1 MNKETIE
8 KAAKEAIRDYYQC
21 NDEYPCEGRDYCEF
35 CNGHNSAFDCNESC
49 GAEEFNDGFIEGAQW
64 RINAV
69 WHGLDELPEPDVT
82 VIVEYA
88 IDGHTE
94 YVFTHLSENANVV
107 TDKYGF
113 CFYVDGVEI
122 TRWAYIDDL
131 LPDGKEV

>member
-1 MNKETIE
+1 MNR
-8 KAAKEAIRDYYQC
+8 EAIENAADKYA
-21 NDEYPCEGRDYCEF
+21 E
-35 CNGHNSAFDCNESC
+35 SATPSNCYGDFDQTAIAEAFER
-49 GAEEFNDGFIEGAQW
+49 GARWRFNA
-64 RINAV
+64 A
-69 WHGLDELPEPDVT
+69 WHGLDELPEPKVA

-88 IDGHTE
+88 IDGHTG